1 MVWLMPLASTVPG
14 ETLGAG
20 GGSAGGGGAGA
31 AGTGGGAAV
40 GGLSGAGSLG
50 GGATVSSVAG
60 GTVSPRVI
68 GEVRPGS
75 GPGARRDVEVR
86 LGCAVPEL
94 IVGLSVTTRGDDV
107 LVPLTSLAT
116 GSVWMTVSVDGISAT
131 VGDGSCGE

>member
-60 GTVSPRVI
+60 GTVSPR
-68 GEVRPGS
+68 
-75 GPGARRDVEVR
+75 
-86 LGCAVPEL
+86 
-94 IVGLSVTTRGDDV
+94 GDDV